1 MAPGTSTSSS
11 NNHSRPF
18 ASSVWASE
26 RTYAE
31 GKKSR
36 SVTWSSVKGARTCGP
51 DRTP

>member
-31 GKKSR
+31 EIPQCHMEQCEG
-36 SVTWSSVKGARTCGP
+36 G
-51 DRTP
+51 